1 MTRPPRLVVVGSG
14 IAGLYAALLAAD
26 AVLDGGPACEVVLLS
41 KGTLEQSNT
50 FYAQGGVSAVLAPG
64 EAAPGDSVEA
74 HIADTLAAGAGLN
87 DPDAV
92 RVLCTEAVRDIA
104 GLGRYGVR
112 FDAGPGGGPALGLEA
127 AHSAARILHAGGD
140 ATGACIARAL
150 VAAVLDRAV
159 LDHMDRGRLRVE
171 TGAFVTDLL
180 TEHPGEGQVGAAR
193 VTGVA
198 YLADGQPRHLDADAV
213 LLATGGA
220 GRIFAR
226 TSNPSVATADGLA
239 LAWRA
244 GAAVRDLE
252 FFQFHPTTLAA
263 DEVPGAPPAL
273 LISEAVRGEG
283 AVLLD
288 AAGYRFMPDY
298 HPDAELAPRDVVS
311 RSIALHLAATRA
323 PADSPVFLD
332 ARGIEA
338 ARGPGF
344 LARRF
349 PTITAATRAAGYDW
363 TTQTLPV
370 SPAAHYWMGGVS
382 TDLWGRTSVPGLFAA
397 GEVACTGAQ
406 GANRLAS
413 NSLLEGLVFGR
424 RAVEAILGDDP
435 SHDGTP
441 APHDGT
447 SHDGTPAPLDGT
459 SHDGTAPRAP
469 HDRPSLASSAREPGS
484 CGPTAA
490 GGLPLTHA
498 SAALPRD
505 FGGKGTLPAAPE
517 VGVAKTEAGPGPFS
531 REALRRLM
539 TADAGVLRS
548 GEQLREAEYVLTSW
562 AAVVRPESP
571 TDAVDP
577 REHEDRNLLL
587 AAQLLVAAAR
597 QRTGSV
603 GAHYRADATAAAPAL
618 LAAPARSN
626 PPAGAHGH
634 RHAKASRPKQ
644 RIPS

>member
-1 MTRPPRLVVVGSG
+1 MTRPLRLVVVGSG
-14 IAGLYAALLAAD
+14 IAGLYAALLASD
-26 AVLDGGPACEVVLLS
+26 AAPGSGPDGGPAFEVVLLT

-50 FYAQGGVSAVLAPG
+50 FYAQGGVSAVLTPG
-64 EAAPGDSVEA
+64 EAAPGDSVAA

-104 GLGRYGVR
+104 GLQRFGVQ
-112 FDAGPGGGPALGLEA
+112 FDGGPGGGPALGLEA

-140 ATGACIARAL
+140 ATGARIARAL
-150 VAAVLDRAV
+150 VAAVLERA
-159 LDHMDRGRLRVE
+159 LQGRLRVE
-171 TGAFVTDLL
+171 TGAFVTELL
-180 TEHPGEGQVGAAR
+180 TGHRGAGPAGVPR

-198 YLADGQPRHLDADAV
+198 YLSHGQPRQLDADAV

-263 DEVPGAPPAL
+263 DEIPGGQPAL

-288 AAGYRFMPDY
+288 AAGHRFMPDY

-311 RSIALHLAATRA
+311 RSIALHLAATGA
-323 PADSPVFLD
+323 PADSPVYLD

-338 ARGPGF
+338 TRGPGF

-370 SPAAHYWMGGVS
+370 SPAAHYWMGGVA
-382 TDLWGRTSVPGLFAA
+382 TDLWGRTSVPGLYAA

-424 RAVEAILGDDP
+424 RAVEAFLGDETGWASDRASSDAVP
-435 SHDGTP
+435 
-441 APHDGT
+441 
-447 SHDGTPAPLDGT
+447 
-459 SHDGTAPRAP
+459 PRAV
-469 HDRPSLASSAREPGS
+469 S
-484 CGPTAA
+484 AA

-498 SAALPRD
+498 SGTPSNDGRQAALGAGREYH
-505 FGGKGTLPAAPE
+505 PAAPD
-517 VGVAKTEAGPGPFS
+517 GVAKTEAGPGPFS
-531 REALRRLM
+531 RDALGGLM
-539 TADAGVLRS
+539 TAHAGVLRS
-548 GEQLREAEYVLTSW
+548 GGQLREAEATLAVW
-562 AAVVRPESP
+562 AAVVRPEIV

-577 REHEDRNLLL
+577 SGHEDRNLLL

-597 QRTGSV
+597 KRTGSV
-603 GAHYRADATAAAPAL
+603 GAHYRADAGTAALIAVP
-618 LAAPARSN
+618 AAPGRSA
-626 PPAGAHGH
+626 PPAGTHSH
-634 RHAKASRPKQ
+634 RHAAVSRPKQ
-644 RIPS
+644 RILS

>member
-1 MTRPPRLVVVGSG
+1 MVGSG
-14 IAGLYAALLAAD
+14 IAGLYAALLASD
-26 AVLDGGPACEVVLLS
+26 AVVDGGPACEVVLLT

-50 FYAQGGVSAVLAPG
+50 FYAQGGVSAVLTPG
-64 EAAPGDSVEA
+64 EAAPGDSVAA

-87 DPDAV
+87 DPEAV

-104 GLGRYGVR
+104 GLQRFGVR
-112 FDAGPGGGPALGLEA
+112 FDAGPSGGPALGLEA

-140 ATGACIARAL
+140 ATGARITRAL
-150 VAAVLDRAV
+150 IAAVVERTV
-159 LDHMDRGRLRVE
+159 NGRLRVE

-180 TEHPGEGQVGAAR
+180 TDVPGTGPTAGAAR

-198 YLADGQPRHLDADAV
+198 YLADGQPRQLDADAV

-220 GRIFAR
+220 GRLFAR

-244 GAAVRDLE
+244 GASVRDLE

-263 DEVPGAPPAL
+263 EEIPGGPPAL

-288 AAGYRFMPDY
+288 AAGYRFLPDY

-311 RSIALHLAATRA
+311 RSIALHLAAMGA

-349 PTITAATRAAGYDW
+349 PTIDAATRAAGYDW
-363 TTQTLPV
+363 TSQTLPV

-382 TDLWGRTSVPGLFAA
+382 TDLWGRTSVPGLYAA

-424 RAVEAILGDDP
+424 RAVEAFLAGVP
-435 SHDGTP
+435 
-441 APHDGT
+441 
-447 SHDGTPAPLDGT
+447 
-459 SHDGTAPRAP
+459 SHDGTAPRAV
-469 HDRPSLASSAREPGS
+469 S
-484 CGPTAA
+484 AA
-490 GGLPLTHA
+490 GGLPLTPA
-498 SAALPRD
+498 SAALSRD
-505 FGGKGTLPAAPE
+505 LARESSPPAAPE
-517 VGVAKTEAGPGPFS
+517 VGVKSEAGPVQFS
-531 REALRRLM
+531 RDALRRLM
-539 TADAGVLRS
+539 TGHAGVLRS
-548 GEQLREAEYVLTSW
+548 GEQLREAEATLAAW
-562 AAVVRPESP
+562 AAVVRPGIVA
-571 TDAVDP
+571 DAADP
-577 REHEDRNLLL
+577 GEHEDRNLLL

-597 QRTGSV
+597 QRTSSV
-603 GAHYRADATAAAPAL
+603 GAHYRADAEPAATVPAV
-618 LAAPARSN
+618 LAAPARST
-626 PPAGAHGH
+626 PPAGTFGH
-634 RHAKASRPKQ
+634 RHAALSRPKQ
-644 RIPS
+644 RISS

>member
-1 MTRPPRLVVVGSG
+1 MTRPLRLVVVGSG
-14 IAGLYAALLAAD
+14 IAGLYAALLASDPAAVPAGGQAAD
-26 AVLDGGPACEVVLLS
+26 VVLLS
-41 KGTLEQSNT
+41 KGALEQSNT
-50 FYAQGGVSAVLAPG
+50 FYAQGGVSAVLPAG
-64 EAAPGDSVEA
+64 EAAPGDSVAA

-92 RVLCTEAVRDIA
+92 RILCTEAGRDIA
-104 GLGRYGVR
+104 GLRRFGVD
-112 FDAGPGGGPALGLEA
+112 FDAGPGGGPVLGLEA

-150 VAAVLDRAV
+150 AAAVLERAV
-159 LDHMDRGRLRVE
+159 QGRLRLE
-171 TGAFVTDLL
+171 TGAFVTELL
-180 TEHPGEGQVGAAR
+180 TGTADRR

-198 YLADGQPRHLDADAV
+198 YLANGQSRRLDADAV

-220 GRIFAR
+220 GRLFAR
-226 TSNPSVATADGLA
+226 TSNPSVATADGVA

-244 GAAVRDLE
+244 GAAMRDLE

-263 DEVPGAPPAL
+263 EEIPGGPPSL

-288 AAGYRFMPDY
+288 AAGYRFMTGY

-311 RSIALHLAATRA
+311 RSIALHLAATGA
-323 PADSPVFLD
+323 PADTPVFLD

-363 TTQTLPV
+363 TSEPLPV
-370 SPAAHYWMGGVS
+370 SPAAHYWMGGVA
-382 TDLWGRTSVPGLFAA
+382 TDLWGRTSVEGLFAA

-424 RAVEAILGDDP
+424 RAVEAFLADVP
-435 SHDGTP
+435 
-441 APHDGT
+441 PHDR
-447 SHDGTPAPLDGT
+447 
-459 SHDGTAPRAP
+459 TAPRAV
-469 HDRPSLASSAREPGS
+469 SA
-484 CGPTAA
+484 AD
-490 GGLPLTHA
+490 GLPLTHA
-498 SAALPRD
+498 SAVPSRD
-505 FGGKGTLPAAPE
+505 VVWGEGTPPAAAE
-517 VGVAKTEAGPGPFS
+517 LGVKSATDPGGFS
-531 REALRRLM
+531 RDALRRLM
-539 TADAGVLRS
+539 TAYAGVLRS
-548 GEQLREAEYVLTSW
+548 GEQLREAEATLAVW
-562 AAVVRPESP
+562 AAVVRPEIV

-577 REHEDRNLLL
+577 SGHEDRNLLL

-597 QRTGSV
+597 QRSGSV
-603 GAHYRADATAAAPAL
+603 GAHYRSDTDTDTDAAAVLPAVL
-618 LAAPARSN
+618 VAPARQASA
-626 PPAGAHGH
+626 AGKSGH
-634 RHAKASRPKQ
+634 RHAAASRPKQ
-644 RIPS
+644 RISS